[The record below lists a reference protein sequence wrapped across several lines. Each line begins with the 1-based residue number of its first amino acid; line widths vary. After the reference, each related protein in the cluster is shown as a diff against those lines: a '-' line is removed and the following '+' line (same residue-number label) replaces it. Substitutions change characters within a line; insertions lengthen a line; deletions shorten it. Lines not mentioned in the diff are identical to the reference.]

1 MATTIDDRSVELT
14 QVQPPSYS
22 PLKPNQEHGR
32 VRAAVFTYTFASQA
46 AGHDV
51 ALCKLPKGAR
61 VIGGNI
67 SVSATMGTCTLA
79 VGVMGADLSGF
90 IDAAGSVA
98 DDIDFFLAAVAI
110 TTTPKVGFALTQ
122 ALNYLYETEK
132 ELYLTMTTGTAA
144 AGTQVVKGEIQYVVD

>member
-1 MATTIDDRSVELT
+1 MATTIDARSVELA
-14 QVQPPSYS
+14 QVLPPNFA

-32 VRAAVFTYTFASQA
+32 KRVATFHYTFASQA

-61 VIGGNI
+61 IIGGSI
-67 SVSATMGTCTLA
+67 TVSATMATCQISL
-79 VGVMGADLSGF
+79 GVMGADENGF

-98 DDIDFFLAAVAI
+98 DDVDFLLAAVAI
-110 TTTPKVGFALTQ
+110 TTTPKVLFAQTQ

-132 ELYLTMTTGTAA
+132 ELYVTLTTSVAA
-144 AGTQVVKGEIQYVVD
+144 AGAQVVKGSIEYVVD